1 MVLPENIGPR
11 MSSKY
16 PERGSVIG
24 SIGDLYRDRRNF
36 YMVSDEDF
44 LVKDLSPP
52 MTFWSKT

>member
-24 SIGDLYRDRRNF
+24 SIEELYRDRRNF
-36 YMVSDEDF
+36 YMVSDAIIF
-44 LVKDLSPP
+44 LKIYN
-52 MTFWSKT
+52 